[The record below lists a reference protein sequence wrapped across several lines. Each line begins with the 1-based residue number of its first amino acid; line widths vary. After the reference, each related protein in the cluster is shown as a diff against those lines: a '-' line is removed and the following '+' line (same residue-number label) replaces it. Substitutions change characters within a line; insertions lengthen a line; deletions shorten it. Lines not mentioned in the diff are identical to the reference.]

1 MVVSGK
7 VPSSARFGFS
17 NLKRSDFAARPQTAA
32 TRRERTPLS
41 DSSLAGSAA
50 GRSAAFFAASVGH
63 ASLFF
68 YAAIIALCSERRA
81 VTFNGLARR
90 VFFSLL

>member
-1 MVVSGK
+1 MEL
-7 VPSSARFGFS
+7 PWE
-17 NLKRSDFAARPQTAA
+17 AACAHYQ
-32 TRRERTPLS
+32 
-41 DSSLAGSAA
+41 LALA

-68 YAAIIALCSERRA
+68 HAAIIALCSERRA

>member
-1 MVVSGK
+1 MA
-7 VPSSARFGFS
+7 PRRSSRGAAKA
-17 NLKRSDFAARPQTAA
+17 KR
-32 TRRERTPLS
+32 
-41 DSSLAGSAA
+41 A

>member
-1 MVVSGK
+1 MADGENHVTLQGLATVHCCLRFFQSPAKSRQLVSYRAKPDG
-7 VPSSARFGFS
+7 AG
-17 NLKRSDFAARPQTAA
+17 ATAA
-32 TRRERTPLS
+32 S
-41 DSSLAGSAA
+41 
-50 GRSAAFFAASVGH
+50 RSAAFFAASAGY